1 MNILPVQQNYA
12 NLSCLSRCIW
22 PGETELWLE
31 VVANA
36 EDANSSIGEA
46 AKGSRSGPR
55 KRAKRTCENAEA
67 PVQTPATTD
76 FVDLS
81 SDSEVCD

>member
-1 MNILPVQQNYA
+1 MK
-12 NLSCLSRCIW
+12 CRSRCIW

-31 VVANA
+31 VVASA

-46 AKGSRSGPR
+46 AKGSCSGPR
-55 KRAKRTCENAEA
+55 KRAKRTREKAEA
-67 PVQTPATTD
+67 PAQTPATTD

-81 SDSEVCD
+81 SDDEVVI